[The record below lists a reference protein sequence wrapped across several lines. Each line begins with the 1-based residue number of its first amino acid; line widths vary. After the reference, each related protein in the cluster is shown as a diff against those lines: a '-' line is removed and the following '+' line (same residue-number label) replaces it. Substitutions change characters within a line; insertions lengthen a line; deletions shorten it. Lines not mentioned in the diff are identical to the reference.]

1 MYTLAPGADDP
12 QGPHAEDEVY
22 VVLAGHATLRIDD
35 RDVPVE
41 PGTIAYVAAGVPHHF
56 HAIEQRLRVLV
67 LFAPAE
73 SAPTVT
79 PTAQEVEP

>member
-1 MYTLAPGADDP
+1 M
-12 QGPHAEDEVY
+12 Y
-22 VVLAGHATLRIDD
+22 VVLGGRAKLRIDD
-35 RDVPVE
+35 RDVTVE
-41 PGTIAYVAAGVPHHF
+41 AGTIAYVAAGVPHHF
-56 HAIEQRLRVLV
+56 HAIEERLRVLV